1 MMGTFVHEPV
11 RKTMEVKLTDFEI
24 KCVEFLNEIAWK
36 CHSTTYAEQRAKQ
49 LLEEAFKDKD
59 EYELPKWARD

>member
-1 MMGTFVHEPV
+1 
-11 RKTMEVKLTDFEI
+11 MEVKLTDFEI